1 MQNFI
6 HERHAHNGYPMQFKG
21 ELIQPFTV
29 IDCKAGLSTGC
40 EPTMS
45 RVAVVTGANKGI
57 GLEIVRGLC
66 RQFDGTVYLTARNEK
81 LGQEAVQ
88 KLKSEGLNP
97 SFHQLDITDEQSIQ
111 ALKKHLQDKHGGLDV
126 LVNNAGFAYKVGD
139 TIPFGTQAVDSVG
152 INFFGT
158 LAVSKALLPIIRPHG
173 RVVNVSSQAAQMA
186 LKKCS
191 AELQAR
197 FRDRSIKEEE
207 LVKLL
212 HKFIETAKAGK
223 HQENGFADWAYGM
236 SKIGMS
242 VLTFIQAREMEKDP
256 REDILV
262 NCLCPG
268 SCKTDMAPDD
278 GRTRT
283 AAQGADTAI
292 LLALIKPKESQGQ
305 FFYERKPIA
314 F

>member
-1 MQNFI
+1 MQW
-6 HERHAHNGYPMQFKG
+6 
-21 ELIQPFTV
+21 
-29 IDCKAGLSTGC
+29 LSS
-40 EPTMS
+40 PH
-45 RVAVVTGANKGI
+45 RQVTGANKGI

-66 RQFDGTVYLTARNEK
+66 KQFEGTVYLTARNEK

-111 ALKKHLQDKHGGLDV
+111 ALNKHLQDKHGGLDV
-126 LVNNAGFAYKVGD
+126 LVNNAGFAYKMED
-139 TIPFGTQAVDSVG
+139 TTPYGTKAENCVG

-173 RVVNVSSQAAQMA
+173 RVVNVTSQRAKVA

-212 HKFIETAKAGK
+212 HKFIETAKAGM
-223 HQENGFADWAYGM
+223 HQENGFGDSTAAYGM
-236 SKIGMS
+236 SKIGLI

-262 NCLCPG
+262 NCVCPG
-268 SCKTDMAPDD
+268 WCKTDMTGYDLP
-278 GRTRT
+278 TRT

-292 LLALIKPKESQGQ
+292 FLALIQPKESQGQ
-305 FFYERKPIA
+305 FFYDRKPIA
-314 F
+314 FYE